1 MNTTNNPFMALPTK
15 PDWLDECPATSANSP
30 LNGLRLAVKD
40 LFHIAGLPTSAGNPD
55 WLKSH
60 PIPQQTAPAVTRLLN
75 NGAQFVGKT
84 ITDEIAYSLN
94 GQNIH
99 YGTPINPKAPTR
111 LPGGSSSGS
120 AVAVSMG
127 LADIGLGTDTG
138 GSIRVPASYQGLF
151 GLRPTHGLISTD
163 NMVPLAPSFDT
174 VGALTRDLA
183 TLSKV
188 MDCLLPDSSSHTLL
202 PLCVVDNLIDEAA
215 HATALREMLGQW
227 QQNSALE
234 FASPIEID
242 TQKWQLND
250 TFRILQ
256 GAEIWQQHGHWIRT
270 SRPHIA
276 VDIDQRLQGCAS
288 YTYQQIQTAQDQ
300 RTAFVHWF
308 SALVGERI
316 LVLPTTP
323 GISPLIATPA
333 NELADY
339 RNRLLS
345 LTALAGLSGCPQLHL
360 PTHLLHH
367 APCGV
372 SLIGPKG
379 SDKLLLRTAE
389 YLGTAN
395 Q

>member
-1 MNTTNNPFMALPTK
+1 MALPIK
-15 PDWLDECPATSANSP
+15 PDWLDNYPAESP
-30 LNGLRLAVKD
+30 NLPLSGLRLAVKD

-55 WLKSH
+55 WLSSH
-60 PIPQQTAPAVTRLLN
+60 PTPQQTSSVVTALLD
-75 NGAQFVGKT
+75 NGASFVGKT

-99 YGTPINPKAPTR
+99 YGMPQNPRALQR

-138 GSIRVPASYQGLF
+138 GSIRVPASYQGLY

-174 VGALTRDLA
+174 IGALTRDLT
-183 TLSKV
+183 TLHNV
-188 MDCLLPDSSSHTLL
+188 MDCLLPDSEMPRSL
-202 PLCVVDNLIDEAA
+202 PLCVVNNLIDEAA
-215 HATALREMLGQW
+215 HAEGLGHHLNLW
-227 QQNSALE
+227 QTSPQVA
-234 FASPIEID
+234 FVSPISID
-242 TQKWQLND
+242 TNTWQLNA

-256 GAEIWQQHGHWIRT
+256 GAEIWQQHGQWIR
-270 SRPHIA
+270 SADPHIA
-276 VDIDQRLQGCAS
+276 PDIAQRLHDCAT
-288 YTYQQIQTAQDQ
+288 YTDAQIHVAQKQ
-300 RTAFVHWF
+300 REQFVQWF
-308 SALVGERI
+308 STLVGDKI
-316 LVLPTTP
+316 LVIPTTP
-323 GISPLIATPA
+323 GISPLISTPA
-333 NELADY
+333 EDLADY

-360 PTHLLHH
+360 PTHLLHG
-367 APCGV
+367 APCGI

-379 SDKLLLRTAE
+379 SDRLLLHTAQ
-389 YLGTAN
+389 YLGTPN